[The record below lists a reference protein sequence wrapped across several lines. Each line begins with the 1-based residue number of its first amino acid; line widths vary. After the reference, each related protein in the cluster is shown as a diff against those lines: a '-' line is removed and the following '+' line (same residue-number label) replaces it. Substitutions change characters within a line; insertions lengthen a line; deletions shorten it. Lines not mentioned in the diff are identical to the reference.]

1 MIRLKVFQTRKL
13 FAPWLSD
20 TTKHLIKDRDMV
32 QVQASSSRD
41 QNDWENYKVLQS
53 KATKTKKI
61 QEQNE

>member
-1 MIRLKVFQTRKL
+1 M
-13 FAPWLSD
+13 A
-20 TTKHLIKDRDMV
+20 

-61 QEQNE
+61 QEQNEQIKSNIKISIQNES